1 MTDNTNRGGIIVATR
16 REDVAASVARSAPP
30 LTDAARA
37 RLALLLKPA
46 VSR

>member
-1 MTDNTNRGGIIVATR
+1 MTDNTTGGIVATR
-16 REDVAASVARSAPP
+16 REDVAASIARSAPP

-46 VSR
+46 ASR